1 LFLVGGFDH
10 LEKNEFVNG
19 KGYPIYYGNEK
30 MFETTN
36 QVLFSCFSSSSN
48 QSSPLP
54 RSNQHIKV
62 HLLGKLVDGTPH
74 EPVGIWWFPL
84 PILDTLQ
91 KNKFFAG

>member
-1 LFLVGGFDH
+1 MGRVIPYIMETKLCLKPPTRFYLVVFG
-10 LEKNEFVNG
+10 
-19 KGYPIYYGNEK
+19 
-30 MFETTN
+30 
-36 QVLFSCFSSSSN
+36 SSSN